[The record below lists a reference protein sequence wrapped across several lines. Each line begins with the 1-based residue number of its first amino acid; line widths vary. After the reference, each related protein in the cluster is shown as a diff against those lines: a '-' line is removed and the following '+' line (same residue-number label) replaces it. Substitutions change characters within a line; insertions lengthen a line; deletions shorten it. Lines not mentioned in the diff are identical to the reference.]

1 MFLAVYFVVVTAAT
15 ALLAIL
21 AARLKARQRKSF
33 RIFAAGFGVLFGYLM
48 AEFALTAYHGFSWA
62 GSSMWLF
69 DESGKTV
76 HFDPI
81 RGCRL
86 TEQPS
91 RWGRITE
98 GTFEYV
104 ASLKGN
110 SQGFP
115 TRTDFGPARPDSSTR
130 RIAVFGDSFS
140 AGDFL
145 DTNWPDRTQAL
156 AEAGGDK
163 LQVLNFSLEGI
174 GLANWWS
181 ILTRLVAAQNYD
193 LDGIVFVV
201 SPNDLERKFSVQ
213 EHRGY
218 RSHMWRT
225 CENWDP
231 QTYPSTFD
239 QSQGCPVSVSHAYVV
254 SDREFEQALN
264 RRWPASVPRSELRP
278 VLGKQIFNYL
288 DWWSESVQTA
298 LWKAPPFDPEQE
310 RLIEDIHQ
318 FVSSRKVPVLVVFLP
333 IWEQL
338 VKSTWEKDPNR
349 TETMAFAREIGASF
363 VDGSGAFA
371 NLPPAEVRKC
381 FFAHDGHWNQAGSD
395 RFARFMLDLIPRTFP
410 NQLQASR

>member
-1 MFLAVYFVVVTAAT
+1 MFLALYFVVVTSAT
-15 ALLAIL
+15 GLLAIV
-21 AARLKARQRKSF
+21 AAKRKAGRRKSY
-33 RIFAAGFGVLFGYLM
+33 RIFAAGFGVLCGYLM
-48 AEFALTAYHGFSWA
+48 AELAVTAYHGFSWA

-81 RGCRL
+81 RGCML

-115 TRTDFGPARPDSSTR
+115 TRTDFGPARPDGSTR
-130 RIAVFGDSFS
+130 RIAVLGDSFS

-145 DTNWPDRTQAL
+145 EMNWPDRAQAL
-156 AEAGGDK
+156 AEAGGEK
-163 LQVLNFSLEGI
+163 LQMLNFSLEGI

-181 ILTRLVAAQNYD
+181 ILTRLVAAQNYE

-231 QTYPSTFD
+231 QTYPTTFD
-239 QSQGCPVSVSHAYVV
+239 QTTSCPVSVEHAYVV
-254 SDREFEQALN
+254 SDSEFEQALN
-264 RRWPASVPRSELRP
+264 KKWPASVPRSELRP
-278 VLGKQIFNYL
+278 VLGKQIFNLL
-288 DWWSESVQTA
+288 DWWSESVQAA
-298 LWKAPPFDPEQE
+298 LWKAPPFDPEQD
-310 RLIEDIHQ
+310 RLIEDIRR

-333 IWEQL
+333 TWEQL
-338 VKSTWEKDPNR
+338 VKSTWKKDPNR
-349 TETMAFAREIGASF
+349 TETMAFAKEIGASF
-363 VDGSGAFA
+363 VDGSEAFA
-371 NLPPAEVRKC
+371 SMQPGEVRKC

-395 RFARFMLDLIPRTFP
+395 RFAEFMLGLIPRSLP